1 MSVTPTINMFTTA
14 DDYKVKEIWKNVKG
28 DMPEK
33 FKAVLLFYSEEHED
47 FEKAIDEW
55 KDVTHSLNG
64 GKRDGNFCICSHDII
79 NNFYVENR
87 RNKNK
92 LRVGPDCIEKYF
104 GEDVYEQCRNI
115 LKQHNYRNNGSGKY
129 RMCASCHRHSIPIES
144 EAWWTTC
151 KSCYKKG
158 EIQEAPLVLLE
169 GRKCNMCNKI
179 TIKLEEP
186 MWKKTCTFCYKN
198 RKQESSSSSST
209 EEFKERMCIKCK
221 KTDIDPLASKNHKM
235 CLGCYLGDLDL
246 ERICVKCN
254 EMPLKTSAP
263 VHHKMCWKCY
273 KSTLDV

>member
-64 GKRDGNFCICSHDII
+64 GKNDGNFCICSHDIF

-87 RNKNK
+87 YNKNK
-92 LRVGPDCIEKYF
+92 LRVGSDCIEKYF

-129 RMCASCHRHSIPIES
+129 RMCAACYRHSIPIDTE
-144 EAWWTTC
+144 EWKNLC

-158 EIQEAPLVLLE
+158 ETQEAPLVLLE

-186 MWKKTCTFCYKN
+186 HWMKTCTFCYK
-198 RKQESSSSSST
+198 
-209 EEFKERMCIKCK
+209 K
-221 KTDIDPLASKNHKM
+221 KKREI
-235 CLGCYLGDLDL
+235 
-246 ERICVKCN
+246 
-254 EMPLKTSAP
+254 
-263 VHHKMCWKCY
+263 
-273 KSTLDV
+273 